1 MVKVM
6 QRMSC
11 VSGIRWM
18 QQSLGRDRAHMLS
31 FGMEPSCL
39 LCCGYKGLPFWRF
52 WAQTTQCTW
61 YLLCKWHHVA
71 EGACTVVWAV
81 NSSNEHDI
89 LHSSIIY
96 WDECAHQVWGHLEL
110 AS

>member
-1 MVKVM
+1 MVKGM

-11 VSGIRWM
+11 GSEIRLM
-18 QQSLGRDRAHMLS
+18 QQTLGRDRAHVLS
-31 FGMEPSCL
+31 FWMETSCL
-39 LCCGYKGLPFWRF
+39 LWCGYKGLQLCGV

-81 NSSNEHDI
+81 HSSIEHD
-89 LHSSIIY
+89 LFHSSIIY